1 MIGLDQGKCKE
12 GEGEKEEKRKKETEE
27 SGVGN
32 FNEEGT
38 IAHSAL
44 EGTEG
49 SGTVEFNR
57 RKTK

>member
-12 GEGEKEEKRKKETEE
+12 GEGGNRKKEKEE

-32 FNEEGT
+32 FNEEGM

-44 EGTEG
+44 EGMEG
-49 SGTVEFNR
+49 SGTVECIDKKQSR
-57 RKTK
+57 